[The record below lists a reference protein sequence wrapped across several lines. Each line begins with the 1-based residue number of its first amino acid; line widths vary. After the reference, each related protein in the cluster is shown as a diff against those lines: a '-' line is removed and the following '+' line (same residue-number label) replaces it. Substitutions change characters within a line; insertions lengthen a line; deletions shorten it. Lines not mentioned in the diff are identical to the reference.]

1 MSFDLLYLIFS
12 FLATSFAVLGINC
25 IKPSAPVL
33 DFAALK
39 NSLSCLITDKTSDL
53 STFWSNAKSLLVG
66 NNSLCRGVPFSVDFF
81 ATVSEPFIN
90 PAS

>member
-1 MSFDLLYLIFS
+1 M
-12 FLATSFAVLGINC
+12 LGINC

-90 PAS
+90 QRREVYDKAYIFLALIGP